1 MYGELMKKT
10 IKQLNIQTLLEA
22 GTLLSLAAWLFVY
35 LVSGRYLTY
44 VTPRMLPYLIGAV
57 VVLAGL
63 AGVTLTRVFRPNHR
77 ARVAQVFVLTLPL
90 ILLILPHGMIS
101 VSSSQLS
108 SLSVSTAQPAQQS
121 ATPTPAPEATDEADL
136 VDQQPQED
144 IAGLDR
150 ENRTIAVTTENYYQ
164 WMERFYNEAD
174 EYAGYTVSMT
184 GYVVNGSVFAEDEF
198 ALTRLVMTCCVSD
211 LAPIGVICK
220 YDHASDWNADDW
232 VSVVG
237 TLTAGSYEIN
247 GTTYTEPQLIVTS
260 IVATQEIPGYVYPY

>member
-1 MYGELMKKT
+1 MRKT

-35 LVSGRYLTY
+35 LVSGQYLTY
-44 VTPRMLPYLIGAV
+44 VTPRMLPYLIVAV

-77 ARVAQVFVLTLPL
+77 ARLAHVFVLTLPL

-108 SLSVSTAQPAQQS
+108 SLSASTAQPAQQS

-136 VDQQPQED
+136 VDQQPQDD

-247 GTTYTEPQLIVTS
+247 GTTFTEPQLIVTS